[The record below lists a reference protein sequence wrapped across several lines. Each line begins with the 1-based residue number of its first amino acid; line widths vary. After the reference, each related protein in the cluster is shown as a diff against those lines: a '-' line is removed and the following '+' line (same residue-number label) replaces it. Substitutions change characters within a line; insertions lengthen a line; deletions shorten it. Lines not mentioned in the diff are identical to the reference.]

1 MGWDEDSESESENP
15 STPQVKRDK
24 QSASSS
30 HLTVTN
36 DTTKAG
42 EPRNSN
48 DQHSQPDSESSYDL
62 VSGATS
68 QTPASP
74 REKATKAEDSDEDWE

>member
-1 MGWDEDSESESENP
+1 
-15 STPQVKRDK
+15 
-24 QSASSS
+24 
-30 HLTVTN
+30 LTVS
-36 DTTKAG
+36 DATTKPG

-74 REKATKAEDSDEDWE
+74 REKPAKAEESDEDWE